1 MKKNIIILTAILILS
16 NIMVIAQTPEKMSY
30 QAVIRNSSNAL
41 VTNQSVGMKISI
53 LHGSVNGSAV
63 YEETHTTNTNING
76 LVSITIGDGTVLSGS
91 FSAIDWSNGPYFVK
105 SETDPSGGTSYSITG
120 TSQLLSVP
128 YALHAKAAEAI
139 IGGGSIGNDFYLGQD
154 TLGGIV
160 FHIYIGSDG
169 MQHGLIVSK
178 NEGSPQAW
186 QSTIGTTNAI
196 RSWDGNYNTAL
207 MTNSPSAN
215 YVNGLTDGGFSDW
228 YLPSIDELSLLWHN
242 RYHVNNKLNALSATL
257 LSHYETYW
265 SSTEYGGSYAFCF
278 SFYSGDVFDHSKS
291 QMYKVRAIRSF

>member
-63 YEETHTTNTNING
+63 YEETHTTNTNTNG
-76 LVSITIGDGTVLSGS
+76 LVSITIEDGTVLSGS

-128 YALHAKAAEAI
+128 Y
-139 IGGGSIGNDFYLGQD
+139 
-154 TLGGIV
+154 
-160 FHIYIGSDG
+160 
-169 MQHGLIVSK
+169 
-178 NEGSPQAW
+178 
-186 QSTIGTTNAI
+186 
-196 RSWDGNYNTAL
+196 
-207 MTNSPSAN
+207 
-215 YVNGLTDGGFSDW
+215 
-228 YLPSIDELSLLWHN
+228 
-242 RYHVNNKLNALSATL
+242 
-257 LSHYETYW
+257 
-265 SSTEYGGSYAFCF
+265 
-278 SFYSGDVFDHSKS
+278 
-291 QMYKVRAIRSF
+291 